1 MRSQSLR
8 RRSRARTGLAGLTVV
23 ATFALSACGAGED
36 STSGSGDS
44 SSGGG
49 DEVATSEANVAEYT
63 DAVSSYPEIPEIS
76 GDVSGLAGKNI
87 WYVPIGAAVPILTAF
102 GTGMEEALHAAGIT
116 FQTCDGK
123 FVPTAVAACLD
134 QAVTQGADAVVTG
147 YVDYALIPTAY
158 DNLVANDI
166 PVLVA
171 GAAPSAGKTSS
182 PELAF
187 YDTTESI
194 QLTQQ
199 LVMDAVIADSA
210 GKANIL
216 YATITDSPQLRDAAA
231 YGEQYLTDHCSG
243 CTITTIEYNTASLNR
258 LPSQISSG
266 LIANP
271 DVTYVVD
278 QADAAVEASIAGI
291 QSAGFTDKV
300 KLAATNGDLGGLQ
313 RIQSGHLQFV
323 DVGSNPIYAGWG
335 FADGI
340 LRMLTGETPEIHP
353 GLIRVFTEDNVA
365 DLTLTPEAYN
375 SIDWY
380 GEANYQ
386 DNFLSAWGLS

>member
-23 ATFALSACGAGED
+23 ATFALAACGAGEN
-36 STSGSGDS
+36 SSSGSGDS

-76 GDVSGLAGKNI
+76 GGVGGLEGKNV
-87 WYVPIGAAVPILTAF
+87 WYVPIGAAVPILSAF
-102 GTGMEEALHAAGIT
+102 GTGIEEALQEAGIT
-116 FQTCDGK
+116 VNTCDGK
-123 FVPTAVAACLD
+123 FVPTAIAACLD
-134 QAVTQGADAVVTG
+134 QAVTQGADAVITG
-147 YVDYALIPTAY
+147 YVDYALIPAAF
-158 DNLVANDI
+158 DNVVANEI
-166 PVLVA
+166 PVLIG
-171 GAAPSAGKTSS
+171 GAAPSGGKTSN

-187 YDTTESI
+187 YDTTEDV

-199 LVMDAVIADSA
+199 LVMDAVIADSD

-216 YATITDSPQLRDAAA
+216 YATVTDSPQLKEGAA

-243 CTITTIEYNTASLNR
+243 CTITTVEYNTASLNR

-266 LIANP
+266 LLANP
-271 DVTYVVD
+271 DITYVVG
-278 QADAAVEASIAGI
+278 QADAAAEPSIAGI
-291 QSAGFTDKV
+291 QSAGFADKV

-313 RIQSGHLQFV
+313 RIQSGNLQFV
-323 DVGSNPIYAGWG
+323 DVGSSPIYAGWG

-340 LRMLTGETPEIHP
+340 LRMLTGETPEVHS
-353 GLIRVFTEDNVA
+353 GVHRVFTEDNVG
-365 DLTLTPEAYN
+365 DLALTPEAYPT
-375 SIDWY
+375 IDWY
-380 GEANYQ
+380 GDSSYQ
-386 DNFLSAWGLS
+386 DTFLSAWGLS